1 MARTLGRERILSLV
15 SRRRGRRSLP
25 EPGTEGSVVVARLD
39 EARSGLRSILLPGS
53 EGDEIEM
60 VCTALEELAGE
71 LVAAVEDTRLNGAVA
86 AALLR
91 AVADDLDRE
100 QHDRDVVELIVT
112 VGNRL
117 VDAAAQRDTSVSSTK
132 R

>member
-1 MARTLGRERILSLV
+1 
-15 SRRRGRRSLP
+15 
-25 EPGTEGSVVVARLD
+25 VVVARLD